1 MMKEDKNHR
10 LEVTAIRL
18 RDLLAKIEWMS
29 ERIETL
35 TQNKDVSEIQLEI
48 NNYKR
53 LRQQFMNELADL
65 LSEFNLVV
73 NVQTKAA

>member
-1 MMKEDKNHR
+1 MKEDKNHR

-73 NVQTKAA
+73 NVQAKAA

>member
-1 MMKEDKNHR
+1 MKEDKNHR

-35 TQNKDVSEIQLEI
+35 THHKDASEIQLEI

-73 NVQTKAA
+73 NVQAKAA